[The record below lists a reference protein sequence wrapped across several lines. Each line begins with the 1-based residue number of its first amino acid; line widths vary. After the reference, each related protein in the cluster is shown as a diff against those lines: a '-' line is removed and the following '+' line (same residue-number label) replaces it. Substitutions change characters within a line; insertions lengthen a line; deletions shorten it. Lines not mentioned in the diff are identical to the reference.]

1 MSRLIKVLAIDG
13 GGIRGVIPAMLLA
26 EIEKRT
32 GRAIA
37 ELFDVIAGTST
48 GGILALGLTKPDAKG
63 QPAYTAA
70 KLVDLYEVEGK
81 HIFPKSSFSKIRS
94 LVNEKYPA
102 IGIEAVLKQYFGET
116 KLSQALKTVLVP
128 SYDTELR
135 HPYFFKSR
143 KAKLDRDR
151 DFSMATVAR
160 ATAAAPTYFEPLEA
174 KTIQG
179 AVSSTFI
186 DGGVFANNP
195 AMCAYVEAI
204 ANYREATDF
213 LVVSLGTGEL
223 TTSLNYAQLKNWGL
237 LEWARPIF
245 NIVSDGVSDTVD
257 YQLRELLADRDG
269 PQRYYRFQAS
279 LYALGKLDRGNHIDD
294 ASPENITFLKRIAQ
308 NTINSNEQALNSLC
322 QQLVAE
328 LVAS

>member
-48 GGILALGLTKPDAKG
+48 GGILALGLTKPNADGK
-63 QPAYTAA
+63 PAYSAA
-70 KLVDLYEVEGK
+70 NLVHLYAAEGQR
-81 HIFPKSSFSKIRS
+81 IFPKSSLNKLRS
-94 LVNEKYPA
+94 LVNQKYPA
-102 IGIEAVLKQYFGET
+102 IGVETVLRQYFGDT
-116 KLSQALKTVLVP
+116 MLSQALKTVLIP

-135 HPYFFKSR
+135 CPYFFKSR
-143 KAKLDRDR
+143 KAQVDKDR
-151 DFSMATVAR
+151 DFPMTIVAR
-160 ATAAAPTYFEPLEA
+160 ATAAAPTYFEPVQA
-174 KTIQG
+174 TSRQG
-179 AVSSTFI
+179 LVPSTFI

-195 AMCAYVEAI
+195 AMCAYVEARKNHPE
-204 ANYREATDF
+204 ANDF

-223 TTSLNYAQLKNWGL
+223 TASFNYAQIKNWGL

-257 YQLRELLADRDG
+257 YQLRELLDDEKG
-269 PQRYYRFQAS
+269 SQRYYRFQAS
-279 LYALGKLDRGNHIDD
+279 LNALGKRDRGDHMDD
-294 ASPENITFLKRIAQ
+294 ASPTNITFLKQIAQ
-308 NTINSNEQALNSLC
+308 ATISYNERSLNILT

-328 LVAS
+328 LVTN

>member
-13 GGIRGVIPAMLLA
+13 GGIRGIIPAMLLA

-48 GGILALGLTKPDAKG
+48 GGILALGLTKPNTSG
-63 QPAYTAA
+63 QPAYAA
-70 KLVDLYEVEGK
+70 ANLVQLYEAEGQR
-81 HIFPKSSFSKIRS
+81 IFPQSSWIKLRS
-94 LVNEKYPA
+94 LLNQKYPA
-102 IGIEAVLKQYFGET
+102 IGIETVLKQYFGDAM
-116 KLSQALKTVLVP
+116 LSQALRTVLIP

-143 KAKLDRDR
+143 KARADGDR
-151 DFSMATVAR
+151 DFPMATVAR
-160 ATAAAPTYFEPLEA
+160 ATAAAPTYFEPLQA
-174 KTIQG
+174 KSKQG
-179 AVSSTFI
+179 LVPSTFI

-195 AMCAYVEAI
+195 AMCAYVEARK
-204 ANYREATDF
+204 NYPEAHDF

-223 TTSLNYAQLKNWGL
+223 TTSLNYAQIKNWGL

-257 YQLRELLADRDG
+257 YQLQELLDDG
-269 PQRYYRFQAS
+269 SQRYYRFQAS
-279 LYALGKLDRGNHIDD
+279 LNALGKRDRGNHMDD
-294 ASPENITFLKRIAQ
+294 ASPTNIAFLKQIAQ
-308 NTINSNEQALNSLC
+308 ATINNNERSLNLLC

-328 LVAS
+328 LVIS